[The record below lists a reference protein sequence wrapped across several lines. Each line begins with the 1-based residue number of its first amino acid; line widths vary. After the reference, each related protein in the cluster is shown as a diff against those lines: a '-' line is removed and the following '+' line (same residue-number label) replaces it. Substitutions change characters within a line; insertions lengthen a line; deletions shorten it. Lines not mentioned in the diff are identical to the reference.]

1 MPLVRS
7 VSPLFVT
14 KMVTSTP
21 LEAGYFVLMKFL
33 VDENYLKVGNPT
45 DWTRSLSILAFLNV
59 YLIKNSHVI
68 IREHF
73 FLYLYLLLVDT

>member
-33 VDENYLKVGNPT
+33 VEENYLKVGNPT
-45 DWTRSLSILAFLNV
+45 DWTPEFVHLGFLNI
-59 YLIKNSHVI
+59 YFIKNFVHNI
-68 IREHF
+68 
-73 FLYLYLLLVDT
+73 